1 MQKCDKAPV
10 TDKNT
15 QKSKQE
21 VKKEELINSAS
32 TKKKTLKE
40 NLIKWI
46 WVEYQQ
52 GKMFPEA

>member
-1 MQKCDKAPV
+1 MFWIQIQKCDKAPV

-32 TKKKTLKE
+32 TKKKD
-40 NLIKWI
+40 IKRKPDKVDMGRVPTI
-46 WVEYQQ
+46 
-52 GKMFPEA
+52 